1 MADPTVIEAR
11 EVRFTAPDGIVLAG
25 EEAGPSGAP
34 LVVLMH
40 GGGQTRHSWSGAL
53 AALAERG
60 YHVINFDARGHG
72 DSQWSRSGDYS
83 LPVRARDLM
92 AVLGGRRSRYA
103 LVGASLGGAT
113 AMQAISMG
121 LRPDALVLVDIV
133 PRPSVEGVARI
144 TGFMTANPDGFATL
158 AEAADAI
165 AAYNPARPRPAD
177 PSGLM
182 KNLRHDGDGRLRW
195 HWDPR
200 MLEGDG
206 RDPAQLAR
214 AIEGQ
219 DWGRDMPTLL
229 VRGRFSDIVTD
240 HGVEDLRRFVPSLEV
255 FEVPGAGHMVAGDRN
270 DAFNA
275 GVLGYLDRVM
285 PA

>member
-11 EVRFTAPDGIVLAG
+11 EVRFAAPDGIVLAG
-25 EEAGPSGAP
+25 EEAGPPDAP

-53 AALAERG
+53 AVLARRG

-72 DSQWSRSGDYS
+72 DSEWSRSGDYS

-133 PRPSVEGVARI
+133 PRPSVAGVARI
-144 TGFMTANPDGFATL
+144 TGFMTANPNGFATL
-158 AEAADAI
+158 QEAADAI

-182 KNLRHDGDGRLRW
+182 KNLRHDGEGRLRW

-240 HGVEDLRRFVPSLEV
+240 HGVEDLRRFVPHLEV

-275 GVLGYLDRVM
+275 GVLDYLDRVM